1 MKVKASLPAGP
12 SARAPDGAEPAASA
26 HLLAWYDRHARVLP
40 WRVSPADGQRGER
53 ADAYR
58 VWLSEI
64 MLQQTTVATVIAYFE
79 RFVQQWPDVD
89 ALADAPTEAVMGAWA
104 GLGYYARAR
113 NLHACAKAVVALHG
127 SRFPETAEGLRT
139 LPGIGDYTSAA
150 VAAIAFGEKIAV
162 VDGNIE
168 RVVSRLFKIAT
179 PLPAGRDEIR
189 RQMQALTPTGRPG
202 DFAQAM
208 MDLGATICTPKR
220 PACVLCPI
228 SADCQARKD
237 GTMQSFPVKAAKR
250 AKPERRG
257 AAFVAVRERDGAV
270 WLRRR
275 PESGMLGGMA
285 EPPTTDWRV
294 GQDGAVGAEAAPF
307 KAAWTPAG
315 AVVHVFT
322 HFTLTLEVWRATLQS
337 DPGTEGWWAGPNRL
351 PGEALP
357 TLMKK
362 AIALAAP
369 DALAPEP
376 EKPKRKRTT

>member
-1 MKVKASLPAGP
+1 VKVKSTPPRGQ
-12 SARAPDGAEPAASA
+12 AASPA
-26 HLLAWYDRHARVLP
+26 TALLGWYDRHARNLP
-40 WRVSPADGQRGER
+40 WRVSPADGKAGRR
-53 ADAYR
+53 PDPYR

-64 MLQQTTVATVIAYFE
+64 MLQQTTVATVRSYFE
-79 RFVQQWPDVD
+79 RFLQQWPDVG
-89 ALADAPTEAVMGAWA
+89 ALAAAPTEAVMGAWA

-127 SRFPETAEGLRT
+127 GRFPATAAALRT

-150 VAAIAFGEKIAV
+150 VAAIAFGEPVAV

-168 RVVSRLFKIAT
+168 RVVSRLYTIGT
-179 PLPAGRDEIR
+179 PLPAGREAIR
-189 RQMQALTPTGRPG
+189 TRMQALTPEDRPG

-208 MDLGATICTPKR
+208 MDLGATICTPRR

-228 SADCQARKD
+228 GEACAARQA
-237 GTMQSFPVKAAKR
+237 GTMEDYPVKAAKR
-250 AKPERRG
+250 AKPARRG
-257 AAFVAVRERDGAV
+257 AAFVAVRPADGAV

-275 PESGMLGGMA
+275 AETGMLGGMA

-294 GQDGAVGAEAAPF
+294 GQDGALGASAAPF
-307 KAAWTPAG
+307 PATWTPAG

-322 HFTLTLEVWRATLQS
+322 HFTLTLEVWRADMAV

-369 DALAPEP
+369 GAFPPEP
-376 EKPKRKRTT
+376 AKAKPSRST